1 MRIIIVDDEEPAR
14 RRLRRLLE
22 EIGGVEI
29 CAEAENGVDALE
41 SIASAKPDV
50 ALLDIQMPLLSG
62 LDLVRE
68 LRAPDAPMVVFVT
81 SYDQY
86 ALEAF
91 EVSAVDYLLKPVSRE
106 RLEKSLA
113 KVGQLLQARTGAQVT
128 AEAIERLT
136 AALNSKPKQPLLE
149 RIVGHRGQKVFLLP
163 IDKVQAFVT
172 EDELVFA
179 LLAEGR
185 TLVNYTLR
193 DLESRL
199 DPERFARVH
208 KQTIVNLNHLVELEP
223 ILKGGATARLANGQ
237 HVEISRRYAVGLRE
251 RLGW

>member
-1 MRIIIVDDEEPAR
+1 MRVLIVDDEEPAR

-29 CAEAENGVDALE
+29 CGEAENGVDALE
-41 SIASAKPDV
+41 AISSFKPALV
-50 ALLDIQMPLLSG
+50 LLDIQMPLLSG
-62 LDLVRE
+62 LELVRE
-68 LRAPDAPMVVFVT
+68 LRTTDAPMIVFVT

-106 RLEKSLA
+106 RLEKSLT
-113 KVGQLLQARTGAQVT
+113 KVGALLHAKAGAQVT
-128 AEAIERLT
+128 IDAIERLT
-136 AALNSKPKQPLLE
+136 AALANKPKPLLE
-149 RIVGHRGQKVFLLP
+149 RIVGHRGQKVFLLTL
-163 IDKVQAFVT
+163 DKVQAFVAD
-172 EDELVFA
+172 DELVFA
-179 LLAEGR
+179 LLADGR
-185 TLVNYTLR
+185 MLVNYTLR

-199 DPERFARVH
+199 DPQRFARVH

-237 HVEISRRYAVGLRE
+237 SIEISRRYATGLRE